1 MKAAWTGDSSDAAA
15 TSLSALQ
22 DAFTASSDNLHNVS
36 IKMETQGESFNKV
49 KYEVGPGSGPNEED
63 ASSAFRPQEG
73 ALMNFRAVIVTA
85 AACAL
90 LLSACSEDEGR
101 PVGDPG
107 DLPATSG
114 PAQQPSDEAPPD
126 APKVTNPITNL
137 EKFKK
142 SPCDMISDDRV
153 KSLGFTNE
161 IPKPDAP
168 NGPGCMWKN
177 DDFENVGIGLLN
189 NQPLGIAGIYR
200 NQEQGLYGYFEP
212 VDVAGYPGVYSDAYD
227 GRPSGACTLSVGV
240 TDTQVF
246 TVTTQVKSDPCERA
260 KQAAEAALQTMS
272 EG

>member
-22 DAFTASSDNLHNVS
+22 EAFTASSDNLHNVS

-90 LLSACSEDEGR
+90 LLSACSADEGR

-114 PAQQPSDEAPPD
+114 PAQQPSDEAPQ
-126 APKVTNPITNL
+126 
-137 EKFKK
+137 
-142 SPCDMISDDRV
+142 MHR
-153 KSLGFTNE
+153 
-161 IPKPDAP
+161 
-168 NGPGCMWKN
+168 
-177 DDFENVGIGLLN
+177 
-189 NQPLGIAGIYR
+189 R
-200 NQEQGLYGYFEP
+200 
-212 VDVAGYPGVYSDAYD
+212 
-227 GRPSGACTLSVGV
+227 
-240 TDTQVF
+240 
-246 TVTTQVKSDPCERA
+246 
-260 KQAAEAALQTMS
+260 
-272 EG
+272 